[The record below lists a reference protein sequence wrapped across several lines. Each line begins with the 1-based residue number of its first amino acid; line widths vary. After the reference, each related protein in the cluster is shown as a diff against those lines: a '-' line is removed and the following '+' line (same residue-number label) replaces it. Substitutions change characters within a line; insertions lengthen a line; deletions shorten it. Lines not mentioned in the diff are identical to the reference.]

1 MEDCPEFGI
10 DLFMGLLR
18 MVDISRSLE
27 LRSSA
32 MAAATGLAMAVDVTA
47 RPVREGVMVII
58 VARCKLWLR

>member
-10 DLFMGLLR
+10 DLFMGLLC
-18 MVDISRSLE
+18 MVDISRSL